1 MAIGNSGVNW
11 EGMSLHDHSRYIK
24 IRRVLE
30 TELVENIG
38 PYSCESY
45 GLDVEEDFGEFWDT
59 CLSSSSHSSDMS
71 SNDRTILD
79 RMLLTLT
86 SREETVLRMRHGLN
100 EETEKYSTRE
110 HTLKEIGEAVN
121 MTAERIR
128 QIENKALQKL
138 RHPSISR
145 EIYSL
150 YEKIIW

>member
-1 MAIGNSGVNW
+1 MAMGNSGVNW

-71 SNDRTILD
+71 C
-79 RMLLTLT
+79 
-86 SREETVLRMRHGLN
+86 
-100 EETEKYSTRE
+100 
-110 HTLKEIGEAVN
+110 VN
-121 MTAERIR
+121 GPFPGTCRI
-128 QIENKALQKL
+128 N
-138 RHPSISR
+138 H
-145 EIYSL
+145 
-150 YEKIIW
+150 